1 MIYLYDNSLRLTK
14 AIDEKS
20 LVSAHVIDEINLITF
35 TAEALDE
42 KVFSGAFYVGVYHP
56 DEPDNYL
63 LFKLVR
69 LQVDTTRVVLGVH
82 VFYDDLKGRY
92 VKDIRQQ
99 GKPVSTALAMYLDG
113 TGWEIGTYSSTKTTE
128 QSAYYVSSLE
138 AVSKLIE
145 ETGVIIRPVIRMAGG
160 KIISKTVRVSD
171 TIGTFSGRRFR
182 HGVDGVQ
189 VTYAEEST
197 ELYTALVGR
206 GAGIQKVDEETGEWS
221 GGYTRRIM
229 FTDEVWKRPGKPVD
243 KPAGQAW
250 VEMPERTALYGYPNG
265 TPRIGILTLDKV
277 EDPAVLL
284 QKTYEE
290 LERVSRPK
298 LTFRVSRANA
308 EGVKLGDEVVAIR
321 DKLSFRT
328 SIFMAKHNLKNRELT
343 EFEFGDK
350 VVSAIS
356 SQVQKINSTIAENE
370 ARNLSIMA
378 KMQYQLDSY
387 YWGEDG
393 YNYDIK
399 PDNKYQLPAG
409 YYSFNKPI
417 DDDPTKVI
425 YIGAGKMLISNAKDA
440 AGKWIWKT
448 AATGDGFLA
457 ESMFADYIR
466 GNLIRGSVIESTA
479 IKDGSPVSYWN
490 LDTGKLK
497 AEDGEF
503 YGSLYVDSKKYGYQR
518 YNVGEWLDELQDLIT
533 KVDRQQDTL
542 ERSQSDIRTI
552 AEQARSAAN
561 TANTALSEVRQLA
574 NSARSR
580 ADTAYSTAGNAWTA
594 AGTAQQTAN
603 EALRNTRNVLSM
615 FGSSFNANGYPSGG
629 ITRIQVV
636 NVSGRVALEV
646 FSQYGVHHVYLN

>member
-1 MIYLYDNSLRLTK
+1 MIYLYDNSLSLIKT
-14 AIDEKS
+14 IDERS

-42 KVFSGAFYVGVYHP
+42 KVFAGAFYIGVYHP

-113 TGWEIGTYSSTKTTE
+113 TGWEIGTYSTTKVTE
-128 QSAYYVSSLE
+128 QNAYYVSSLE

-145 ETGVIIRPVIRMAGG
+145 ETGVIIRPVIRMVNG

-229 FTDEVWKRPGKPVD
+229 FTDEVWKRPGNPAD

-265 TPRIGILTLDKV
+265 TPRIGILTLDKI

-308 EGVKLGDEVVAIR
+308 QGVKLGDEVIAIR
-321 DKLSFRT
+321 GKLSFRT
-328 SIFMAKHNLKNRELT
+328 AIFMAKHNLKNRDLT

-350 VVSAIS
+350 VVSAIN
-356 SQVQKINSTIAENE
+356 SQVKKINSTIAENE

-393 YNYDIK
+393 YNYDVK
-399 PDNKYQLPAG
+399 PDNPYGLPAG

-417 DDDPTKVI
+417 DKDPTKVI
-425 YIGAGKMLISNAKDA
+425 YIGAGKMLISSSKDA
-440 AGKWIWKT
+440 SGKWIWKT
-448 AATGDGFLA
+448 AATGDGFFA
-457 ESMFADYIR
+457 ENMFADYIR

-479 IKDGSPVSYWN
+479 MKDGSPVSYWN
-490 LDTGKLK
+490 LDTGRFRT
-497 AEDGEF
+497 ENGEF
-503 YGSLYVDSKKYGYQR
+503 YGDLYVDSERYGYRR
-518 YNVGEWLDELQDLIT
+518 YNVGEWLDKIE
-533 KVDRQQDTL
+533 
-542 ERSQSDIRTI
+542 DIAKT
-552 AEQARSAAN
+552 ADQAASAAKRAADN
-561 TANTALSEVRQLA
+561 AYDAA
-574 NSARSR
+574 NSARS
-580 ADTAYSTAGNAWTA
+580 A
-594 AGTAQQTAN
+594 ASSAQQTASNAQQAAWSASQAAGSAEQAADSAAQAFRQFLAPVQN
-603 EALRNTRNVLSM
+603 E
-615 FGSSFNANGYPSGG
+615 FGYPTARISGLWLASKDGTFHLEVQPQGYSGG
-629 ITRIQVV
+629 VTWSIPLQRL
-636 NVSGRVALEV
+636 S
-646 FSQYGVHHVYLN
+646 